1 MKKRMIVL
9 FAILAIAIIGVFAFF
24 MYLKINGDPT
34 AYIALEE
41 NVTEYLIESGYTL
54 ADIDSIVVHRDPMK
68 RPAYYAEVVFKD
80 EPDKAYLYCE
90 ETTSQYEEVQTE
102 IVQCG
107 EKAVS
112 ENGNED

>member
-9 FAILAIAIIGVFAFF
+9 FAILAIAVIGVFAFF

-34 AYIALEE
+34 AYTALEE
-41 NVTEYLIESGYTL
+41 NVTEYLVETGH
-54 ADIDSIVVHRDPMK
+54 APEDIDSIVVHHDPMK

-90 ETTSQYEEVQTE
+90 EATSQYEEVQTE

-112 ENGNED
+112 DNGNRD